1 MLEYANSRFT
11 LRCVIATQLPNT
23 MLNAAMTASS
33 IVQPEAKWPQNAEP
47 SNPANPTKSTFSK
60 TKKLATFEPVAIKAV
75 TGVGAPS
82 YASGAHKWNG
92 TTATLNPNP
101 TMVNSIP
108 VTSNGL
114 IPSPPVLLTA
124 S

>member
-1 MLEYANSRFT
+1 MLEYANRRFT

-23 MLNAAMTASS
+23 MLKVAMTASS
-33 IVQPEAKWPQNAEP
+33 IVHPEEKWPQNAEP
-47 SNPANPTKSTFSK
+47 SKPANPTSSTFSK
-60 TKKLATFEPVAIKAV
+60 IKKLATFEPVAINAV

-101 TMVNSIP
+101 TRVNNMP
-108 VTSNGL
+108 VANSGL
-114 IPSPPVLLTA
+114 IP
-124 S
+124 